1 MNINLVL
8 ESESC
13 STTDF
18 QSIVDAVTQ
27 FVPMVTKAWGLPAY
41 SVTSSAVRDPKA
53 WNVAILDTFPNPA
66 LMNKAYGYHEAING
80 LPIAYIRANSFSFRA
95 ATGLYKAPLMVR
107 GRQVTPERMAEGMAT
122 VVMHEIAEMLVD
134 PFIKERR
141 ADATGRPWVL
151 EICDHTKGLFKIVT
165 KNAVVVAPDFTNPAF
180 YDLKGIAPLSHCNV
194 PLKPFTLV
202 AGGYGYWDNKG
213 TLVKL

>member
-8 ESESC
+8 ESKNC

-18 QSIVDAVTQ
+18 QSIVDAVAQ
-27 FVPMVTKAWGLPAY
+27 FVPMVTKAWNLPTYA
-41 SVTSSAVRDPKA
+41 VTSSAARDPKA
-53 WNVAILDTFPNPA
+53 WNVAILDTFPNPS
-66 LMNKAYGYHEAING
+66 MMGKAYGYHEAING
-80 LPIAYIRANSFSFRA
+80 LPISYIRANSFSFRP

-107 GRQVTPERMAEGMAT
+107 GKAITPERMAEGLAT

-141 ADATGRPWVL
+141 TDSLVRPWIL

-180 YDLKGIAPLSHCNV
+180 YDLKGIAPLSHCNI

-202 AGGYGYWDNKG
+202 AGAYGFWDNKG
-213 TLVKL
+213 AITAL

>member
-1 MNINLVL
+1 MNINLVN
-8 ESESC
+8 ESPSC
-13 STTDF
+13 SPKDF

-27 FVPMVTKAWGLPAY
+27 FVPMVTKAWNLPTY
-41 SVTSSAVRDPKA
+41 TVTSSATRDPKA
-53 WNVAILDTFPNPA
+53 WNVCILTKFPNPA
-66 LMNKAYGYHEAING
+66 MGRAYGYHEAVNG
-80 LPIAYIRANSFSFRA
+80 LPIAYIRANSFSTRA
-95 ATGLYKAPLMVR
+95 ATGLYKAPLLVR
-107 GRQVTPERMAEGMAT
+107 GKAVTPERLGDGLAT

-141 ADATGRPWVL
+141 VAGDGKSWIL

-202 AGGYGYWDNKG
+202 AGAYGFWDNQGKI
-213 TLVKL
+213 TAL

>member
-1 MNINLVL
+1 MNINLVN
-8 ESESC
+8 ESPSC
-13 STTDF
+13 SAKDF
-18 QSIVDAVTQ
+18 QSILDAVTQ
-27 FVPMVTKAWGLPAY
+27 FVPMVTKAWNLPVYA
-41 SVTSSAVRDPKA
+41 VTSSPTRDSKS

-66 LMNKAYGYHEAING
+66 MKNLAFGYHEAING
-80 LPIAYIRANSFSFRA
+80 LPIAYIRANSFSYRP
-95 ATGLYKAPLMVR
+95 ATGLYSAGLVVKGKR
-107 GRQVTPERMAEGMAT
+107 ITPERLADGLAT

-141 ADATGRPWVL
+141 TDSIARPWVL

-202 AGGYGYWDNKG
+202 AGAYGFWDNKG
-213 TLVKL
+213 VITKL